1 LNLAQ
6 IRIARYP
13 MAGDA
18 CTLSR
23 FNIPIAVTDH
33 QAFYGVQAKAMYRL
47 LDHEGFG
54 FTAEA
59 GFGTGMVRAGINRIK
74 TDAVGGQCI
83 LHFGMYSV

>member
-1 LNLAQ
+1 
-6 IRIARYP
+6 
-13 MAGDA
+13 MAGDTG
-18 CTLSR
+18 TLCR
-23 FNIPIAVTDH
+23 LNIPIAVTDH
-33 QAFYGVQAKAMYRL
+33 QAFCGVQAKAMHRL

-83 LHFGMYSV
+83 QHFGMDSV